1 MALDMYSM
9 SDEVNFEDIRQ
20 SLTEVCNHLHLLRPL
35 FHTLI
40 TSVASLPGGELQ
52 E

>member
-20 SLTEVCNHLHLLRPL
+20 SFTEVYATTWICCAPCSTH
-35 FHTLI
+35 
-40 TSVASLPGGELQ
+40 
-52 E
+52 